1 MCKFLLVLL
10 RSTAGFGAVHET
22 HVLSLCAQAI
32 KDLLTK
38 RFQDVERTFHDLDES
53 NTRRLTQEM
62 MYQLLKR

>member
-1 MCKFLLVLL
+1 MPLQ
-10 RSTAGFGAVHET
+10 STAEPGAVHET
-22 HVLSLCAQAI
+22 HVLSVCVQAI

-38 RFQDVERTFHDLDES
+38 RFQDVERAFHDLDES